1 MWMMRSFITCVML
14 LSDKSSGSTA
24 LQNELAKQPDV
35 NLVERTIHNENET
48 LYWNKAA
55 AVLGLPQVTI
65 MDSDDL
71 PITQNK
77 ARREIVEFLKANLGT
92 FNPPS
97 DDEQL
102 VFEGW
107 HRLCR
112 RYGPVFLEKSPH
124 HLHYWSALKLMA
136 ECERR
141 CSDIKFRYIGLVRNP
156 MATLYSMWIRWR
168 TVPEKRQYQ
177 WLRAYRNLLQF
188 RLLISNRLRV
198 FKYEELV
205 NGQTTIKCLC
215 AFAGIQWMPGM
226 GSGLRTSSVQKWRCD
241 KMFGFTPSGD
251 VISFAQELGYS
262 DAELSSHKRIGWPIY
277 REVTKVAYRGAGLLR
292 PVKQTIKTSLHYPS
306 KYRSK

>member
-1 MWMMRSFITCVML
+1 MCMMRSFITCVML

-24 LQNELAKQPDV
+24 LQNELAKHLDV

-55 AVLGLPQVTI
+55 AVLGLPQVNI
-65 MDSDDL
+65 LNSDDL
-71 PITQNK
+71 PIMQNK
-77 ARREIVEFLKANLGT
+77 ARREIIEFLKANLGT

-97 DDEQL
+97 DDEHL

-107 HRLCR
+107 YRLCR

-124 HLHYWSALKLMA
+124 HLHYWSALQLMG

-141 CSDIKFRYIGLVRNP
+141 CSDI
-156 MATLYSMWIRWR
+156 
-168 TVPEKRQYQ
+168 
-177 WLRAYRNLLQF
+177 QF
-188 RLLISNRLRV
+188 RSLIDNHLRV

-205 NGQTTIKCLC
+205 NGQTPIKCLC

-226 GSGLRTSSVQKWRCD
+226 GSGLRTSSVQKWRSD
-241 KMFGFTPSGD
+241 KMFGFTPLGD
-251 VISFAQELGYS
+251 VIRFAHKLGYS

-277 REVTKVAYRGAGLLR
+277 REVTRVA
-292 PVKQTIKTSLHYPS
+292 
-306 KYRSK
+306 